1 MSRFSRLA
9 FLAALALL
17 LLAATNSVYTIDE
30 TQQALVVRLGRPVAV
45 EITPG
50 LKFKLPFVDTV
61 VLYDARQLPLEP
73 PAEEIILGDQKRV
86 LVSTYARFRIMDAL
100 RFYQA
105 LLTQEAARSQLGQ
118 IVSSSARRELGQ
130 VNLGALLSGERARIT
145 DNIRREVIEKAIP
158 LGVAVVDVRILAADL
173 PLETS
178 QAIYDRMI
186 SERQREAKELR
197 AQGFEL
203 AQQIQADAER
213 ERTVLLAEAQRRSSV
228 SRGEGDAAAN
238 QLFADAFGK
247 DPGFFAFFRS
257 LKTYRQALAASAPT
271 LVLSPDSR
279 LLQYFGSGA
288 GPKVSK

>member
-1 MSRFSRLA
+1 
-9 FLAALALL
+9 
-17 LLAATNSVYTIDE
+17 
-30 TQQALVVRLGRPVAV
+30 
-45 EITPG
+45 
-50 LKFKLPFVDTV
+50 
-61 VLYDARQLPLEP
+61 
-73 PAEEIILGDQKRV
+73 
-86 LVSTYARFRIMDAL
+86 
-100 RFYQA
+100 
-105 LLTQEAARSQLGQ
+105 
-118 IVSSSARRELGQ
+118 
-130 VNLGALLSGERARIT
+130 
-145 DNIRREVIEKAIP
+145 
-158 LGVAVVDVRILAADL
+158 
-173 PLETS
+173 
-178 QAIYDRMI
+178 MI